1 MTSHYL
7 LVAIRYRYRRNTLAP
22 HTLRYS
28 SHTIV
33 QLAMNELK
41 TTSSSTSAPAPLP
54 PPPQP
59 QPDSL
64 KNISEAAADVLA
76 NYQVTVVTTTT
87 KTTQVVAKEVRV
99 KRPMNAFMVWAQE
112 ARKQLAAQHPNLHNA
127 ELSKTLGHL
136 WKKISQRDKE
146 PFVKEAER
154 LRLMHKKQY
163 PNYKYQPK
171 RRHKTN
177 DDNRRR
183 LPANDHKMEK
193 MGNQSKHDQ
202 NMDEKNQMHKSM
214 LTIDVDE
221 RKLNDEVQMP
231 TPPETPSNKEKNQ
244 LQPQQQQ
251 SFSGNLDDADVKVKL
266 GQLESWQTNHIDVTI
281 NVDHHSYDHTTTT
294 TCQYYPPILSTVSNE
309 FISGYTNGNT
319 NVASYP
325 QQ

>member
-1 MTSHYL
+1 M
-7 LVAIRYRYRRNTLAP
+7 AIRYRYRRNTLAP

-136 WKKISQRDKE
+136 WK
-146 PFVKEAER
+146 
-154 LRLMHKKQY
+154 
-163 PNYKYQPK
+163 
-171 RRHKTN
+171 
-177 DDNRRR
+177 
-183 LPANDHKMEK
+183 
-193 MGNQSKHDQ
+193 
-202 NMDEKNQMHKSM
+202 
-214 LTIDVDE
+214 
-221 RKLNDEVQMP
+221 
-231 TPPETPSNKEKNQ
+231 
-244 LQPQQQQ
+244 
-251 SFSGNLDDADVKVKL
+251 
-266 GQLESWQTNHIDVTI
+266 
-281 NVDHHSYDHTTTT
+281 
-294 TCQYYPPILSTVSNE
+294 
-309 FISGYTNGNT
+309 
-319 NVASYP
+319 
-325 QQ
+325 